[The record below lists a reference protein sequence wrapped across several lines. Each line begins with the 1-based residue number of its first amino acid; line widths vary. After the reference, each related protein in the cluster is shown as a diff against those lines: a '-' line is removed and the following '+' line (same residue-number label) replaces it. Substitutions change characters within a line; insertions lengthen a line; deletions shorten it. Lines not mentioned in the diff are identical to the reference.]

1 MGYALR
7 TSGGVRERA
16 QGCRL
21 CAPFGAVPVGR
32 VMPAPYKGE
41 TGPLEGR
48 NRPRQTAG
56 T

>member
-32 VMPAPYKGE
+32 VMPAPCKGE
-41 TGPLEGR
+41 TGR
-48 NRPRQTAG
+48 ARQLAPKG
-56 T
+56 FFL

>member
-7 TSGGVRERA
+7 TSGGMRGMA

-21 CAPFGAVPVGR
+21 CAPFGAVPVGG
-32 VMPAPYKGE
+32 VMP
-41 TGPLEGR
+41 TPLQGR
-48 NRPRQTAG
+48 NRPHQIAG